1 MKYRLLGMIAM
12 GVLAAAC
19 TVGPD
24 YRKPAVPAPAA
35 YKEAAPTQA
44 ASPEF
49 WKQARPKDE
58 AARGRWWEIFG
69 DPVLNAL
76 EEQVTVSNQTIAQA
90 EAQYRGARAAVRQ
103 IRANLFPTVTAAAL
117 ASRSSGV
124 TNSASAQPGE
134 APPAVK
140 AYQLPLDLSW
150 ELDVFGRI
158 RRSVEAG
165 IAGAQAGA
173 ADLEAVRLAM
183 HAELAVDYFT
193 LRGLDAQ
200 KRILDSSVVA
210 DLEALRITTNRH
222 DQGIASGVDVAQ
234 AQTVLETIR
243 AQAMDLGVARA
254 QSEHAL
260 AILTGKPPAD
270 FTLGADVTRIVP
282 PEMPAGIPSELLERR
297 PDVAG
302 AERHAAAANA
312 QIGVARAAYFPV
324 LTLSASGGYQ
334 ASTLADFFSL
344 PNRFWSLGAALAETL
359 FDAGKRRAISDEA
372 WAAYDA
378 AVAVYRQNVLTAFQE
393 VEDNLAALR
402 ILAEEAG
409 QQDKAV
415 VAAEHAL
422 ELARNRYQAGITSY
436 LEVVIAQNAA
446 LSNERTAAD
455 ISTRRLTAG
464 VNLVKALGGG
474 WSVSELPY
482 TRNN

>member
-1 MKYRLLGMIAM
+1 MMCRRLGMIAL
-12 GVLAAAC
+12 GILAAAC

-24 YRKPAVPAPAA
+24 YRKPAVPVPEA
-35 YKEAAPTQA
+35 YKEAAPGQA

-58 AARGRWWEIFG
+58 AARGKWWEIFG
-69 DPVLNAL
+69 DPALNAL

-103 IRANLFPTVTAAAL
+103 ARAGLFPAVAAAAT

-124 TNSASAQPGE
+124 TNRASAAPGG
-134 APPAVK
+134 APPAVT
-140 AYQLPLDLSW
+140 AYQLPIDLSW

-158 RRSVEAG
+158 RRTVEAG
-165 IAGAQAGA
+165 VADAQAGA
-173 ADLEAVRLAM
+173 SDFEAVRLAM

-200 KRILDSSVVA
+200 KRILDSTA
-210 DLEALRITTNRH
+210 EDDLEALRITTNRH

-234 AQTVLETIR
+234 AQTQLETIR
-243 AQAMDLGVARA
+243 AQAIDFGVARA
-254 QSEHAL
+254 QAEHAL
-260 AILTGKPPAD
+260 AILTGRPPAD
-270 FTLGADVTRIVP
+270 FSLARETTRIEP
-282 PEMPAGIPSELLERR
+282 PIIPAGIPSDLLERR

-302 AERHAAAANA
+302 AERRAAAANA
-312 QIGVARAAYFPV
+312 RIGIARAAYFPV

-334 ASTLADFFSL
+334 AATLADFFSL
-344 PNRFWSLGAALAETL
+344 PNRFWSLGAALAGTL
-359 FDAGKRRAISDEA
+359 FDAGRRRAVSDEA

-378 AVAVYRQNVLTAFQE
+378 AVALYRQNVLTAFQE

-402 ILAEEAG
+402 ILAEEAD
-409 QQDKAV
+409 QQARA
-415 VAAEHAL
+415 VAAAARAL

-436 LEVVIAQNAA
+436 LEVIIAQNAA
-446 LSNERTAAD
+446 LSNERSAAD
-455 ISTRRLTAG
+455 ISTRLLTAG

-474 WSVSELPY
+474 WSVSDLPY
-482 TRNN
+482 TDK